1 MLFVKN
7 LATCRANVRQKA
19 ESVAVTLRSVR
30 VLRESGMSD
39 GGAIKD
45 YVRAN
50 LARYKVPNDVEFL
63 DTLLLEQGG
72 VR

>member
-7 LATCRANVRQKA
+7 LATRRANVRQKA
-19 ESVAVTLRSVR
+19 ESMAVTLRSVR
-30 VLRESGMSD
+30 VLRSRLSD
-39 GGAIKD
+39 SEAIKD

-50 LARYKVPNDVEFL
+50 LARYQVPTDVEFL
-63 DTLLLEQGG
+63 DALLLEQGG

>member
-7 LATCRANVRQKA
+7 LATCRVNVRQKA
-19 ESVAVTLRSVR
+19 ESVAVSLHGVR

-39 GGAIKD
+39 GEAITD

-50 LARYKVPNDVEFL
+50 LARYKVPTDVEFL
-63 DTLLLEQGG
+63 DALLLEQGG

>member
-19 ESVAVTLRSVR
+19 ESMAVTLHSVR
-30 VLRESGMSD
+30 VLRSRLSD
-39 GGAIKD
+39 SEAIKD

-50 LARYKVPNDVEFL
+50 LARYQVPTDVEFL
-63 DTLLLEQGG
+63 DALLLEQGG

>member
-39 GGAIKD
+39 GEAITD

-50 LARYKVPNDVEFL
+50 LVRYQVPTDVEFL
-63 DTLLLEQGG
+63 DALLLEQGG

>member
-63 DTLLLEQGG
+63 DALLLEQGG

>member
-30 VLRESGMSD
+30 VLRSRLSD
-39 GGAIKD
+39 SEAIKD

-50 LARYKVPNDVEFL
+50 LARYQVPTDVEFL
-63 DTLLLEQGG
+63 DALLLEQGG